1 MTRTYEEMIFIILES
16 FFIDKD
22 TRQLQ
27 NRIHL
32 NPEYKVHEPL
42 MSEQEII
49 SFSWLAECLEYK
61 MMNKKQNR
69 ETYPKEN

>member
-1 MTRTYEEMIFIILES
+1 MQKRSAL
-16 FFIDKD
+16 
-22 TRQLQ
+22 
-27 NRIHL
+27 
-32 NPEYKVHEPL
+32 
-42 MSEQEII
+42 